1 MLCHCAHDANRRF
14 FGMVEQV
21 DKVEN
26 DKDPKISYM
35 KFFISC
41 DTEHSAKKLA
51 SMRSQWCARC
61 HRCSI
66 ISLCWIF
73 RCRNDL
79 RGG

>member
-51 SMRSQWCARC
+51 SMRSQ
-61 HRCSI
+61 
-66 ISLCWIF
+66 
-73 RCRNDL
+73 
-79 RGG
+79 